1 MRVEPTER
9 MMVAT
14 MAVLLVKQS
23 IVTMAVHLVAMMVRL
38 KDTLWVVVT
47 EYLMDTHLGSQMVPA
62 MVDWRVQ
69 IMVEM

>member
-1 MRVEPTER
+1 MVE
-9 MMVAT
+9 MMG
-14 MAVLLVKQS
+14 
-23 IVTMAVHLVAMMVRL
+23 VHLVAMTVRL
-38 KDTLWVVVT
+38 KATLWVVVT